1 MNSFIKNNSTAG
13 KRYISVYRGILSV
26 FAVLS
31 ITACLVLNAERF
43 FTPENIRSVNIGDN
57 NIYKVI
63 PADPQKHRIPEN
75 EGLYEE
81 ELFFIEENKNSSDTS
96 EQLAVPQ
103 GKYPII
109 PLDMSGDQ
117 SPASIK
123 ITDTDSNIAVDPGYY
138 LSRNLPESLRGS
150 NIVSISSRN
159 EPLVLVLH
167 THATECYTEEGV
179 SSYDP
184 DTSFRS
190 SDPQKNMVAVGKV
203 FTDTL
208 ELNGIPTIHCQV
220 LHDEE
225 SYNAS
230 YTRSL
235 ESVKYYLNKYPSIK
249 YVFDLHRDAI
259 IRENGDLIK
268 TECTVDSYTSAQMMS
283 VVGTNA
289 LGADHPNW
297 HDNMTLAIKLQS
309 ALISEYP
316 DLTRPVNIRGASFNQ
331 QYAPGS
337 LLFEIGSCGN
347 TLDEAKRC
355 AVYLAE
361 ALSDII
367 KDDSAL

>member
-1 MNSFIKNNSTAG
+1 MNSFIKNNKTAR

-31 ITACLVLNAERF
+31 ITACLVLNAGKF
-43 FTPENIRSVNIGDN
+43 FTPENIRAVNIGEDN
-57 NIYKVI
+57 IFKVI
-63 PADPQKHRIPEN
+63 PADPQKHSIPEN
-75 EGLYEE
+75 EGLHED
-81 ELFFIEENKNSSDTS
+81 ELFFIDENKESTDEAGNIS
-96 EQLAVPQ
+96 VPD
-103 GKYPII
+103 GNYPIL
-109 PLDMSGDQ
+109 PLDMSADQ
-117 SPASIK
+117 SPTSIK
-123 ITDTDSNIAVDPGYY
+123 INDTDSNINIDPSYY
-138 LSRNLPESLRGS
+138 LSRSLPESLKGTGT
-150 NIVSISSRN
+150 VSVSAQN
-159 EPLVLVLH
+159 EPLVLILH
-167 THATECYTEEGV
+167 THATECYTEEGA

-190 SDPQKNMVAVGKV
+190 SDPEKNMIAVGEV
-203 FTDTL
+203 FADTL

-235 ESVKYYLNKYPSIK
+235 ESVKYYLNKYPSIR

-259 IRENGDLIK
+259 IRENGDMIK
-268 TECTVDSYTSAQMMS
+268 TECSVDGATSAQMMS

-316 DLTRPVNIRGASFNQ
+316 DLARPVNTRGASFNQ

-367 KDDSAL
+367 NNE